1 MNWDKIEIKWEAMT
15 RRVRADWTVA
25 RPEAIPKLAGLGL
38 RGDLTTAALA
48 DSKVGFDLTRQI
60 KTRTE

>member
-1 MNWDKIEIKWEAMT
+1 M
-15 RRVRADWTVA
+15 RADWTVA

-48 DSKVGFDLTRQI
+48 DSKVGFDRTRQI